1 MVRRPIENIRQ
12 AQINMKGWQ
21 QDRQWASKDRMK
33 NVHWT
38 SMGRK
43 TMMKVID
50 GSGFDKE
57 K

>member
-1 MVRRPIENIRQ
+1 
-12 AQINMKGWQ
+12 MKGWQ

-33 NVHWT
+33 NAHWT

-50 GSGFDKE
+50 ASGFDEE
-57 K
+57 KQEQSR

>member
-1 MVRRPIENIRQ
+1 VVRRPIENIRQ

-33 NVHWT
+33 NVHRT